1 MRERKDLRPNVRVT
15 VTTPGSQYTGAH
27 GTIIRRRVGQGLAN
41 KVRFDDKRQSYF
53 ADSELEVLS

>member
-1 MRERKDLRPNVRVT
+1 MRDRKELRPNARV
-15 VTTPGSQYTGAH
+15 VCINPGSGYHQQH

-53 ADSELEVLS
+53 ADAEVLP